1 METTTISIAITLYAI
16 PTSIALLI
24 LFKLGGILEELSRM
38 RAIIHNDAIGK
49 HLEDMKG
56 QIQRTGIK
64 LCNSIDYHGKPKDN
78 EPKDNEPKDNERK
91 TNKWKLD

>member
-1 METTTISIAITLYAI
+1 METTTINIAIILYAI
-16 PTSIALLI
+16 PTSIAFAI
-24 LFKLGGILEELSRM
+24 LFKLGGILKELSRM
-38 RAIIHNDAIGK
+38 REIIHNNSIGK

-78 EPKDNEPKDNERK
+78 EPKDNEPKENERK

>member
-1 METTTISIAITLYAI
+1 METTTINIAIILYAI

-38 RAIIHNDAIGK
+38 REITHLTGK
-49 HLEDMKG
+49 CLEDMKG
-56 QIQRTGIK
+56 QIQQTGIK
-64 LCNSIDYHGKPKDN
+64 LCNSIDYHGRPKDN
-78 EPKDNEPKDNERK
+78 EPKENERK